1 MEQTNYLTHFWLQH
15 SESSTTNYSHSN
27 ELTIF
32 LLNDKKKKN
41 SKTEVKTYSRAAEL
55 L

>member
-1 MEQTNYLTHFWLQH
+1 MEQINYLTHFRLQH

-32 LLNDKKKKN
+32 LLNDKKKK